1 MPKAP
6 ITNITFGTMTLGYRG
21 YGARVHDA
29 ATADAM
35 LGAVLE
41 FGHDQLDTCSVYGDG
56 TCEQMLGDLRAAERF
71 GIATRIPSGNTRG
84 HEPENLKRVFKESLA
99 RLKTDKVKIFYLVT
113 RDSATPIESTL
124 SAVQEL
130 HDEGLFEEFGVSN
143 FSAWHVAET
152 SEIAARHGWIRPSV
166 YQGMYNAITRAVEP
180 ELFKCLGN
188 YGIRFHAFNPLAG
201 GAFSRNFADSTAVAA
216 GSRFDSSTAQ
226 GKVYRD
232 RYMNDAY
239 LDALAEIHRSC
250 EGHGLDA
257 ISVALRWLI
266 HHSQLNAERNDGII
280 IGASSLEHL
289 RHNLTAVTEGPLPTE
304 VLAAIDDAALKA
316 QPKWPPYFFGN
327 EVFGPERREARL

>member
-71 GIATRIPSGNTRG
+71 GIATRIHSGNTRG

-99 RLKTDKVKIFYLVT
+99 RLKTDKVNIFYLVT
-113 RDSATPIESTL
+113 PDSATPIESTL

-143 FSAWHVAET
+143 FSAWQVAEA
-152 SEIAARHGWIRPSV
+152 SENSRVPWMDKA
-166 YQGMYNAITRAVEP
+166 EP
-180 ELFKCLGN
+180 LPRN
-188 YGIRFHAFNPLAG
+188 VQRDHACG
-201 GAFSRNFADSTAVAA
+201 RT
-216 GSRFDSSTAQ
+216 
-226 GKVYRD
+226 
-232 RYMNDAY
+232 
-239 LDALAEIHRSC
+239 
-250 EGHGLDA
+250 
-257 ISVALRWLI
+257 
-266 HHSQLNAERNDGII
+266 GII
-280 IGASSLEHL
+280 QMPRQL
-289 RHNLTAVTEGPLPTE
+289 RHPFPCLQSAGRRRLPT
-304 VLAAIDDAALKA
+304 
-316 QPKWPPYFFGN
+316 
-327 EVFGPERREARL
+327 

>member
-1 MPKAP
+1 MSKSP
-6 ITNITFGTMTLGYRG
+6 ITNIIFGTMTLGYHG

-29 ATADAM
+29 ATAEAM
-35 LGAVLE
+35 LGTVLE

-71 GIATRIPSGNTRG
+71 RIAARIPSGNTRG

-99 RLKTDKVKIFYLVT
+99 RLKTDKVKILYLVT
-113 RDSATPIESTL
+113 RDSATPLESTL
-124 SAVQEL
+124 PAVEEL

-143 FSAWHVAET
+143 FSAWQVAET
-152 SEIAARHGWIRPSV
+152 SEVAARHGWIRPSV

-201 GAFSRNFADSTAVAA
+201 GAFSKSFGASGAVAA

-226 GKVYRD
+226 GKVYRN
-232 RYMNDAY
+232 RYVNDAY
-239 LDALAEIHRSC
+239 LDALAEFHRSC
-250 EGHGLDA
+250 EGHGFDP

-280 IGASSLEHL
+280 IGASSVEHL
-289 RHNLTAVTEGPLPTE
+289 RHNLTAMTEGPLPTD
-304 VLAAIDDAALKA
+304 VLTAIDDAALKA
-316 QPKWPPYFFGN
+316 KPKWAPYFFGN
-327 EVFGPERREARL
+327 EVFGPGPK